1 MRASLILCVAFCS
14 LALSGCSTVYSAYPL
29 NTSEDAVEEPALLG
43 EWKSTTHEDDG
54 FCIINGDHNS
64 YVLITSVK
72 GAQSNQGANSE
83 GDRTAEQPP
92 KLLQAYQVTLVR
104 LGDQLFADMVG
115 VGQALNDTEIE
126 PLAGARYHHIIL
138 ELNLTDS
145 DLGYSVLGTA
155 AVKEASQQGYAPLSY
170 VEIGDDI
177 LLTASTE
184 ELRWAVSHYTD
195 RLFSDS
201 DEHYVHLTDSGSDRP
216 PSPCDGL
223 LLH

>member
-1 MRASLILCVAFCS
+1 MRALLIPCLAFCS
-14 LALSGCSTVYSAYPL
+14 LALSGCRTVYSAHPL

-43 EWKSTTHEDDG
+43 EWKSTTHEDDR
-54 FCIINGDHNS
+54 FCIVSGDHNS
-64 YVLITSVK
+64 YVLIASVK
-72 GAQSNQGANSE
+72 DPESKDRSNSD
-83 GDRTAEQPP
+83 GDTTAEKPQ

-126 PLAGARYHHIIL
+126 PLLGSTYHHIIL
-138 ELNLTDS
+138 QLNLTDS
-145 DLGYSVLGTA
+145 ELGYSILSAA
-155 AVKEASQQGYAPLSY
+155 AVKEAGQQGYAPLSY
-170 VEIGDDI
+170 VEINDDI

-184 ELRWAVSHYTD
+184 ELRWAASHYAD
-195 RLFSDS
+195 RLFTES
-201 DEHYVHLTDSGSDRP
+201 DEHYVRVTDGGSDGP